1 MSTLDVYMNGH
12 KVGEY
17 QRDNSGSN
25 SFIYDNSWLNSPG
38 RRSLS
43 LSLPLRPG
51 RITGAAVYNF
61 FDNLLPDSRN
71 IRERMVARFKTQSTE
86 PFDILSQVGRDCV
99 GAIQLLPSGAES
111 LVQS

>member
-25 SFIYDNSWLNSPG
+25 SFIYHNSWLNSPG

-61 FDNLLPDSRN
+61 LITCYLT
-71 IRERMVARFKTQSTE
+71 RETFVS
-86 PFDILSQVGRDCV
+86 VW
-99 GAIQLLPSGAES
+99 
-111 LVQS
+111 